1 MTPARAAAVL
11 LLVATILAATLL
23 PTSMTVVHAAPACST
38 AIPTAIPT
46 DSTSI
51 DDAAVWAVA
60 GTRLSALARR
70 PSFPFGATG
79 RSAYRRTNAY
89 AWTAGFFP
97 TSLWLLYGRTHDP
110 AALRLARAFTD
121 RVLPVARWTGTHDLG
136 FMVGLPAVAGMA
148 RDPDAGRRATYEVAL
163 GTAARSLSTRWNASV
178 GALRSASYGGHWGL
192 IIDSAM
198 NAPLLI
204 RASQSLG
211 GADGARLAAQGLQH
225 MLTLQ
230 RDLVRSD
237 GSTIHRMAYDSRTGR
252 ALGPLPGQGLRASS
266 TWSRGQAWAMAGFT
280 QAFELTGDSRMLD
293 AARRTSDFWMSA
305 VPEGCVPPWDLALAP
320 GSSPRD
326 SSAAA
331 IAADALLRLAAR
343 EPDATRAAADRQYAR
358 SALATLTSPDWVSR
372 APSARGVLQHQAY
385 SIPLD
390 AREGTYVWGDAFLL
404 DALSLLDASPSS
416 G

>member
-11 LLVATILAATLL
+11 LLVATMLAATLL
-23 PTSMTVVHAAPACST
+23 PAPMTVAHAAPACST
-38 AIPTAIPT
+38 ATAT
-46 DSTSI
+46 ASTTI
-51 DDAAVWAVA
+51 DDGAAWDIAN
-60 GTRLSALARR
+60 TRLTALARR

-97 TSLWLLYGRTHDP
+97 TSLWLLYGRTGDP

-148 RDPDAGRRATYEVAL
+148 RDPDAGRRAKYEVAL

-178 GALRSASYGGHWGL
+178 GALRSASYGGRWGL

-204 RASQSLG
+204 RAGQSLG
-211 GADGARLAAQGLQH
+211 GADGARLAAQGVQH

-280 QAFELTGDSRMLD
+280 QAFELTGDSRLLD

-320 GSSPRD
+320 GSAPRD

-358 SALATLTSPDWVSR
+358 AALASLTSPDLVSR

-385 SIPLD
+385 SVPLD

-404 DALSLLDASPSS
+404 DALSLLEASPSS

>member
-11 LLVATILAATLL
+11 LLVATLLAATLL
-23 PTSMTVVHAAPACST
+23 AAPMTVVHAAPACSSAT
-38 AIPTAIPT
+38 PLN
-46 DSTSI
+46 STTI
-51 DDAAVWAVA
+51 DDAAVWVVA
-60 GTRLSALARR
+60 GTRLAALARR

-97 TSLWLLYGRTHDP
+97 TSLWLLYGRTGDP
-110 AALRLARAFTD
+110 ATLRLARAFTD

-148 RDPDAGRRATYEVAL
+148 RDPDARRRATYEVAL
-163 GTAARSLSTRWNASV
+163 DTAARSLSSRWNARV
-178 GALRSASYGGHWGL
+178 GALRSASYGGQWGL

-204 RASQSLG
+204 RAGQSLG
-211 GADGARLAAQGLQH
+211 GADGARLATQGLQH

-230 RDLVRSD
+230 RDLVRPD
-237 GSTIHRMAYDSRTGR
+237 GSTIHRMAYDPRTGR
-252 ALGPLPGQGLRASS
+252 PLGPLPGQGLRTTS
-266 TWSRGQAWAMAGFT
+266 TWSRGQAWAMDGFT

-293 AARRTSDFWMSA
+293 AARRASDFWMSA

-320 GSSPRD
+320 GSAPRD

-331 IAADALLRLAAR
+331 IAADALLRLAAT
-343 EPDATRAAADRQYAR
+343 EPDAARATADRRYAR
-358 SALATLTSPDWVSR
+358 AGLATLTSPDWVSR
-372 APSARGVLQHQAY
+372 APSARGLLQHQAY
-385 SIPLD
+385 SVPLD
-390 AREGTYVWGDAFLL
+390 AREGTYVWGDAYLL